1 MNSVDLLLSG
11 GLDSA
16 ILAAELKEKYSVK
29 AYSFNQANSLVFAKK
44 VCDILKIDLHTINIQ
59 VNNDR
64 NELNRAIIELSKNRD
79 TDLYLGITALPPF
92 YHNDQPL
99 RPSKEEIEAYKYL
112 KAPYA
117 NLTKDQ
123 VLRIGLKFPDIHQLI
138 KYTHSCYTTNN
149 KRCNE
154 CFNCRERKWA
164 FETVGVTDY
173 GKY

>member
-1 MNSVDLLLSG
+1 MDSVDLLLSG

-16 ILAAELKEKYSVK
+16 ILAAELKEKYKVK
-29 AYSFNQANSLVFAKK
+29 AYSFNQANSLLFATK
-44 VCDILKIDLHTINIQ
+44 VSSILDIDLNIINIQ

-64 NELNRAIIELSKNRD
+64 NEVNRAIIELAKGRS

-92 YHNDQPL
+92 HHDDQPP
-99 RPSKEEIEAYKYL
+99 RPSQQEIEAYTYL

-117 NLTKDQ
+117 NLTKDK
-123 VLRIGLKFPDIHQLI
+123 VLQKGFKFSEFDQLI
-138 KYTHSCYTTNN
+138 KYTHSCYTTKN

-154 CFNCRERKWA
+154 CFNCKERKWA
-164 FETVGVTDY
+164 FKTIGLIDY